1 MNKKIK
7 IITSIFIVIIL
18 FLVSIFIS
26 KNEKQNIAIQVDSNV
41 NLSNT
46 KIEWGIKRGKEH

>member
-26 KNEKQNIAIQVDSNV
+26 KDEKQNIAIQVDSNV

-46 KIEWGIKRGKEH
+46 KNRMGNKKRKRA